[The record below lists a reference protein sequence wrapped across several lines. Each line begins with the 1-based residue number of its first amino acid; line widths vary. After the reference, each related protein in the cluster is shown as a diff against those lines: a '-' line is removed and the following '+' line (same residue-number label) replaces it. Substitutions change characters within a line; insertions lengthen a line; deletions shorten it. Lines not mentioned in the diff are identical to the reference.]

1 MKQIMKQLSFALL
14 ALGVMTPAT
23 LLAQQEEKDKDKD
36 AKGKKEAEQIIIT
49 RKGNSDDK
57 LVIELNGDKVMVNG
71 KEYNKNNDDDIT
83 VLRNKIKDV
92 WAYGGGGAQV
102 YSTKPLQSYNSFL
115 GNYSEDRAMLG
126 VTTEKE
132 DKGVVI
138 NEVTKESAAEKA
150 GLKKGDII
158 TSIDSK
164 KIEDPDDLTKA
175 IRDHKPGDKVSV
187 GYIRDKKEQKV
198 TAELTSWKGLMVYS
212 GSPSFNF
219 NVDDLK
225 FDRFFPNG
233 IEAPQARSFNNQFRT
248 VFGGAPR
255 LGVSIQ
261 DAEDGKGVSVLDVDE
276 DGNAAKAG
284 LKEGDVITEIDGKAI
299 NGVDEMAR
307 AMRENKDKIS
317 VKMKYLR
324 NGKAETVDLKI
335 PRKLKTADL

>member
-1 MKQIMKQLSFALL
+1 MKRFSLALL

-23 LLAQQEEKDKDKD
+23 LLAQQEGKDKD

-49 RKGNSDDK
+49 RKGNSDGK

-71 KEYNKNNDDDIT
+71 KEYDKNDDGDVT

-92 WAYGGGGAQV
+92 WAYGGGGTQV
-102 YSTKPLQSYNSFL
+102 FSTKPFQSYNSYL

-158 TSIDSK
+158 TSIDGK

-198 TAELTSWKGLMVYS
+198 TAELTSWKGVMVYS
-212 GSPSFNF
+212 GVPNFNF

-225 FDRFFPNG
+225 LDRFFPNG
-233 IEAPQARSFNNQFRT
+233 IETPQARSFNQFRT
-248 VFGGAPR
+248 AFGTPR

-261 DAEDGKGVSVLDVDE
+261 DAEDGKGVSVLEVDE

-307 AMRENKDKIS
+307 AIRDNKDKIS

>member
-23 LLAQQEEKDKDKD
+23 LLAQPEGKDKD
-36 AKGKKEAEQIIIT
+36 AKSKKEAEQIIIT
-49 RKGNSDDK
+49 RKGNSDGK
-57 LVIELNGDKVMVNG
+57 VVIELNGDKVTVNG
-71 KEYNKNNDDDIT
+71 KDYNKDNDGDIT

-92 WAYGGGGAQV
+92 WAYGGTGTQI
-102 YSTKPLQSYNSFL
+102 YTKPFQSYNNLLSS
-115 GNYSEDRAMLG
+115 YSEDRAMLG

-138 NEVTKESAAEKA
+138 NEVTRESAAEKA

-158 TSIDSK
+158 TAIDGK

-187 GYIRDKKEQKV
+187 GFIRDKKEQKV
-198 TAELTSWKGLMVYS
+198 TAELTSWKGVMVYS
-212 GSPSFNF
+212 GTPNFNF
-219 NVDDLK
+219 NVEDLK
-225 FDRFFPNG
+225 LDRFFPNG
-233 IEAPQARSFNNQFRT
+233 IETPQVRGYGQFRT
-248 VFGGAPR
+248 AFGTPR
-255 LGVSIQ
+255 LGISIQ
-261 DAEDGKGVSVLDVDE
+261 DAEDGKGVNVLDVDE

-299 NGVDEMAR
+299 NGVDEMAK
-307 AMRENKDKIS
+307 AMRDNKDKIT

-324 NGKAETVDLKI
+324 NGKAETVDLKM